1 MFTIRRNVFS
11 PNAALK
17 LFSSQLRLLSSERF
31 IVAIDGPAASGK
43 IYLNGMDVS
52 TELRTNQINRIVSL
66 VAKFEEIRNA
76 VLIKQQELASPVN
89 NKSSQHDSANHSD
102 LTETE
107 NKFGD
112 GLVMDGRDI
121 GTRVFPNAN
130 LKVFMTADATIRAQ
144 RRFDEMLKLKQTTS
158 TNLAENSIF
167 SFDSIL
173 SEINR
178 RDYEDQTRK
187 HSPLTKAADAV
198 VLDTG
203 KLSIPQVVD
212 KMFSLVLN
220 RMNSHHN

>member
-1 MFTIRRNVFS
+1 METIIKSKPKSTSENSSMSEKFTKNLV
-11 PNAALK
+11 
-17 LFSSQLRLLSSERF
+17 
-31 IVAIDGPAASGK
+31 
-43 IYLNGMDVS
+43 YLNGSDVS

-89 NKSSQHDSANHSD
+89 SKSSQRDNSNHSS
-102 LTETE
+102 LTETG
-107 NKFGD
+107 NKFGN

-130 LKVFMTADATIRAQ
+130 LKVFMTADAKIRAQ
-144 RRFDEMLKLKQTTS
+144 RRFDEMLKLKQTS
-158 TNLAENSIF
+158 SFDLAENSDF

-203 KLSIPQVVD
+203 ELSIPQVVD
-212 KMFSLVLN
+212 KMFSLVLD
-220 RMNSHHN
+220 RMDKQHK